1 MGRMLRTGLFSAA
14 WLFIAWYLA
23 RAVAVGSLAP
33 AMRTTIAFVLFS
45 FLGFTSL
52 ILGLILAEAL
62 IEKRAARAPSSGARL
77 WPWGAGGSVLG
88 ALVMVLI
95 TYSQHDSPSQIPGI
109 QTVLFGTFVGLWA
122 GLALGLGLKRRP
134 ER

>member
-45 FLGFTSL
+45 FLGSTS
-52 ILGLILAEAL
+52 LILAEAL

-134 ER
+134 GR

>member
-23 RAVAVGSLAP
+23 RAVAGGSLAP
-33 AMRTTIAFVLFS
+33 ATRTTIAFVLFS
-45 FLGFTSL
+45 FLGFTS
-52 ILGLILAEAL
+52 LILAEAL

-77 WPWGAGGSVLG
+77 WPWGAGGAVLG

>member
-1 MGRMLRTGLFSAA
+1 MGRMLRTGLVSAA

-45 FLGFTSL
+45 FLGSTS
-52 ILGLILAEAL
+52 LILAEAL

-134 ER
+134 GR

>member
-1 MGRMLRTGLFSAA
+1 MGRMLRTGLVSAA

-45 FLGFTSL
+45 FLGSTS
-52 ILGLILAEAL
+52 LILAEAL

>member
-1 MGRMLRTGLFSAA
+1 MGRMLRTGLVSAA

-45 FLGFTSL
+45 FLGSTS
-52 ILGLILAEAL
+52 LILAEAL
-62 IEKRAARAPSSGARL
+62 IEKRAARAPSTGARL

-88 ALVMVLI
+88 EHSLGCGLDLP
-95 TYSQHDSPSQIPGI
+95 SDSD
-109 QTVLFGTFVGLWA
+109 
-122 GLALGLGLKRRP
+122 
-134 ER
+134 

>member
-23 RAVAVGSLAP
+23 RAVAVGSLAL
-33 AMRTTIAFVLFS
+33 ATRTTIAFVLFS

-52 ILGLILAEAL
+52 ILAEAL
-62 IEKRAARAPSSGARL
+62 IKKRAARAPSSGARL

>member
-33 AMRTTIAFVLFS
+33 ATRTTIAFVLFS
-45 FLGFTSL
+45 FLGFTS
-52 ILGLILAEAL
+52 LILAEAL

-77 WPWGAGGSVLG
+77 WPWGAGGAVLG

-95 TYSQHDSPSQIPGI
+95 TYSRHDSPSQIPGI

>member
-33 AMRTTIAFVLFS
+33 AARTTIAFVLFS

-95 TYSQHDSPSQIPGI
+95 TYSQHDSPSRIPGI

-134 ER
+134 GR

>member
-23 RAVAVGSLAP
+23 RAIAVGSLAP
-33 AMRTTIAFVLFS
+33 ATRTTIAFVLFS
-45 FLGFTSL
+45 FLGFTS
-52 ILGLILAEAL
+52 LILAEAL

-77 WPWGAGGSVLG
+77 WPWGAGGAVLG
-88 ALVMVLI
+88 ALVMVLM